1 MKEPLELRYL
11 QRLAELYPTIAKAST
26 EIINLQSILNLPK
39 GTEHF
44 ITDIHG
50 EYEAFS
56 HVLKN
61 GSGSVKKKIDDV
73 FGHTLSAADKNALA
87 TLIYYRKEKMDL
99 VAGTGSLCTV

>member
-1 MKEPLELRYL
+1 MQSTTQTSAFEQLQVKYL
-11 QRLAELYPTIAKAST
+11 QRLAEQYPTIDKAAV
-26 EIINLQSILNLPK
+26 EIINLQAILNLPK

-61 GSGSVKKKIDDV
+61 GSGSVKKKIDEV
-73 FGHTLSAADKNALA
+73 FGHTLTHADKKSLA
-87 TLIYYRKEKMDL
+87 TLIYYPHP
-99 VAGTGSLCTV
+99 VP